1 MARRS
6 LIHNVTRA
14 LARVLAPEM
23 ARGFDAA
30 GWKRFPRESRMGRT
44 ATETIAAAP
53 QIRTKARYYVNNDAY
68 ARAGLDA
75 LVTYAVGAGPVPAHD
90 DAEAVAEFLEWF
102 ENCDADGVG
111 NLGTVVADAVRWMVM
126 DGETFVHLIQRADG
140 LFLRVLPAESVDE
153 SKSAELPGG
162 GYIAA
167 GVEFNAVGD
176 RVAYWIRP
184 YIPTQQFET
193 YAPPV
198 RVDAA
203 DILHLMRPVGAGQ
216 VRGVS
221 WFAPVLLKLADLGLL
236 SDALL
241 KGFQVAALHAGFL
254 EDQNGVGG
262 LPFDGEQNGDTLED
276 VSLEPGVVRRLPP
289 GYKINFNNPQA
300 AQQSVEFM
308 TAQVEAVAS
317 GLGVPAF
324 MVSGNVSR
332 ANYSSLR
339 AALIT
344 FKASL
349 EALQFNVIVPRMLAP
364 IWKRWALTRQLR
376 GNGDAATAAEWRFPA
391 MPEADPLKQI
401 QAVKVALETK
411 IMSRAEA
418 IAARGESIERV
429 DSDIAADPHAQAAS
443 EGDAENDNTEN
454 EEDSNAA

>member
-1 MARRS
+1 MARP
-6 LIHNVTRA
+6 LTLRA
-14 LARVLAPEM
+14 RIAQWLAPELRT
-23 ARGFDAA
+23 RGFDAA
-30 GWKRFPRESRMGRT
+30 GWKRFPREARHGRT

-53 QIRTKARYYVNNDAY
+53 QVRAKARYYYANDAH
-68 ARAGLDA
+68 ARAGIEA
-75 LVTYAVGAGPVPAHD
+75 LVTYGVGAGPVPAHD
-90 DAEAVAEFLEWF
+90 DAEAVAAFLDWF
-102 ENCDADGVG
+102 DECDADGVG
-111 NLGTVVADAVRWMVM
+111 NFGTIIADAVRGMAT
-126 DGETFVHLIQRADG
+126 DGESFIQFVQRPEG
-140 LFLRVLPAESVDE
+140 LRLRLLPAESVDE
-153 SKSAELPGG
+153 SKSAELSNG

-167 GVEFNAVGD
+167 GIEFNANGD

-203 DILHLMRPVGAGQ
+203 DVLHLMRPVGIGQ

-221 WFAPVLLKLADLGLL
+221 WLAPVLLKLADAGLL

-241 KGFQVAALHAGFL
+241 KGYQIAACHAGFI

-262 LPFDGEQNGDTLED
+262 LPFDGEQNVDALE

-289 GYKINFNNPQA
+289 GYKISFNNPQA
-300 AQQSVEFM
+300 AQQSVEFL
-308 TAQVEAVAS
+308 TAQIEEIAA

-324 MVSGNVSR
+324 MVSGNVNR

-349 EALQFNVIVPRMLAP
+349 EALQFNVIVPRLLAP
-364 IWKRWALTRQLR
+364 IWKRWALTRGLR
-376 GNGDAATAAEWRFPA
+376 GEGDVTGAAEWRFPA
-391 MPEADPLKQI
+391 LPEADPLKQI

-429 DSDIAADPHAQAAS
+429 DADIARDPHAQAAS
-443 EGDAENDNTEN
+443 EGEPQNDNQ
-454 EEDSNAA
+454 EESDSNAA